1 MSQRI
6 LRLSQLAT
14 EKGRSGL
21 AATHPL
27 PVTHMTPEE
36 IQHHAQAMK
45 DGRYLWACIR
55 EGNKEGFEAYHRFTR
70 ELDGDL
76 AAYKSLIF
84 AAFLAIKEAQAL
96 PTPPLSPEAT
106 AQLNKLARLTTNTIA
121 ATQRHG
127 APNHWNA
134 TLPLCQYR
142 ECRAV
147 VESCQRKR
155 TLRLTPN
162 QRHDLAQVPMK
173 LARSFCMLLAQA
185 MPTIIKH
192 AQATTGGGEDLNS
205 AMQATLNACNT
216 IANQMIY
223 PAMGAAPATTTA
235 TGRSADP
242 TAILNTCKTALT
254 GFRCAFHYLAMIS
267 ALYAPGANPLATLEA
282 GAL

>member
-1 MSQRI
+1 MNTRKI
-6 LRLSQLAT
+6 T
-14 EKGRSGL
+14 M
-21 AATHPL
+21 T
-27 PVTHMTPEE
+27 TMTPEE
-36 IQHHAQAMK
+36 TQHHAQTLETGHYLMSCLL
-45 DGRYLWACIR
+45 DG
-55 EGNKEGFEAYHRFTR
+55 GKERFEAHHWLIR
-70 ELDGDL
+70 ELDGD
-76 AAYKSLIF
+76 AEADKALI
-84 AAFLAIKEAQAL
+84 AAFLHAIKEAQAL
-96 PTPPLSPEAT
+96 PTPPLPPEAA
-106 AQLNKLARLTTNTIA
+106 AQLNKLARLTTDTIA

-127 APNHWNA
+127 APDHWNA
-134 TLPLCQYR
+134 SLPLCQYR

-192 AQATTGGGEDLNS
+192 AQATTGGGEDSNS
-205 AMQATLNACNT
+205 VMQATINTCNN

-235 TGRSADP
+235 TGRSEDP

-267 ALYAPGANPLATLEA
+267 GLYAPGANPLVALEA
-282 GAL
+282 GSL